1 MPAKTKDKA
10 TAGPAWTPAAFPVRT
25 KMPVPITTP
34 TPNTVRSSALSRLRS
49 WCSGSSVSAMDC
61 SIVLV
66 RQRFTS
72 ITSSPGAR
80 TAAPLRVHRDTDG
93 AYPGEPENTHR
104 VRGSEDRFPSRR
116 SRCACRAAA
125 SEEGEMARWR
135 RGVREFYQVQL
146 RLWAQY
152 GRRYELSGLET
163 RAMLPPAPLHWAG

>member
-104 VRGSEDRFPSRR
+104 VRGPEDRFPVPAVPVRVPGGGVGGGRDGTVETRR
-116 SRCACRAAA
+116 ARVLPGAAA
-125 SEEGEMARWR
+125 AVGP
-135 RGVREFYQVQL
+135 VR
-146 RLWAQY
+146 
-152 GRRYELSGLET
+152 
-163 RAMLPPAPLHWAG
+163 PAL